1 MRRHRF
7 APALAPLAIAF
18 LLPSAAFAQ
27 ADDEEWLRNCRDD
40 DNERARHCE
49 VRVARRAAGG
59 TLRVNAAPNGG
70 IRIQPWDGDGVE
82 VHARIGV
89 RADSDSEARALAER
103 IRVETDGETIRATG
117 PESNRD
123 GSWYVSYLVLVPA
136 RSDLELRSL
145 NGPVS
150 VEGITGRVDAETVNG
165 PLTLRDVGGAVHAR
179 TRNGPL
185 NVSLGGDRWQGEGLD
200 AETSNGPIRL
210 NLPEGYSARLVT
222 GTRNGPM
229 TTEVP
234 LTVTML
240 GRRSSQIETTLGDGG
255 PEIRVVTTN
264 GPVSIRRR

>member
-1 MRRHRF
+1 MRRHRL
-7 APALAPLAIAF
+7 APAFAPLAIAF
-18 LLPSAAFAQ
+18 LLPSTALAQ
-27 ADDEEWLRNCRDD
+27 ADDEDWLRNCRDD
-40 DNERARHCE
+40 GDDRARLCE

-59 TLRVNAAPNGG
+59 TVRVDAAPNGG
-70 IRIQPWDGDGVE
+70 IQIRPWQGEGVE

-89 RADSDSEARALAER
+89 RAETDTDARALAER
-103 IRVETDGETIRATG
+103 IRIETDGETIRATG
-117 PESNRD
+117 PESSRD
-123 GSWYVSYLVLVPA
+123 RSWYVSYLVLVPA
-136 RSDLELRSL
+136 RSDLELRSV

-150 VEGITGRVDAETVNG
+150 VAGITGRVDAETVNG
-165 PLTLRDVGGAVHAR
+165 PLSLRDVGGAVRAR

-210 NLPEGYSARLVT
+210 SLPDGYSARLVT

-229 TTEVP
+229 STEVP

-240 GRRSSQIETTLGDGG
+240 GRRSSRIETTLGDGG

>member
-1 MRRHRF
+1 MRRHRH
-7 APALAPLAIAF
+7 ALALAPLAIAF
-18 LLPSAAFAQ
+18 LLPSPARAQ
-27 ADDEEWLRNCRDD
+27 AGDEEWVRNCRDD

-49 VRVARRAAGG
+49 VRVTRRAAGG
-59 TLRVNAAPNGG
+59 TLRVDAAPNGG
-70 IRIQPWDGDGVE
+70 IRIQPWDGDGIE
-82 VHARIGV
+82 VHARIGIRARTDADARSLAEQIRIDTGGETV
-89 RADSDSEARALAER
+89 RAS
-103 IRVETDGETIRATG
+103 G
-117 PESNRD
+117 PESSRD
-123 GSWYVSYLVLVPA
+123 RSWYVSYLVLVPA
-136 RSDLELRSL
+136 RSDLELRSV

-210 NLPEGYSARLVT
+210 SLPEGYSARLVA

-229 TTEVP
+229 STEVP

-240 GRRSSQIETTLGDGG
+240 GRRSSRIETTLGDGG
-255 PEIRVVTTN
+255 PEVRVVTTN